1 MCSLVIECKDNL
13 RVLVMLL
20 DDRDI
25 DNSQE
30 QLDQQL
36 HPDVRQLA
44 HQPPDLN
51 SILVCTSERERER
64 ETDRERERESFIRS
78 NVHNG
83 ASSMS
88 WSHRVMVQ
96 KEVFE
101 KG

>member
-36 HPDVRQLA
+36 HPDVGQLA

-64 ETDRERERESFIRS
+64 ETDRQRERERERDTERQRERALF
-78 NVHNG
+78 G
-83 ASSMS
+83 AMS
-88 WSHRVMVQ
+88 ITGRHL
-96 KEVFE
+96 
-101 KG
+101 

>member
-1 MCSLVIECKDNL
+1 
-13 RVLVMLL
+13 MLL

-36 HPDVRQLA
+36 HPDVGQLA

-51 SILVCTSERERER
+51 SILVCTSERERETDRQRERERERERERDR
-64 ETDRERERESFIRS
+64 ETERESFIRS

-83 ASSMS
+83 ASSLS
-88 WSHRVMVQ
+88 WSKVSQNNGTERRV
-96 KEVFE
+96 
-101 KG
+101 

>member
-1 MCSLVIECKDNL
+1 
-13 RVLVMLL
+13 MLL

-64 ETDRERERESFIRS
+64 ETDRERERERDRQRERERELYSE
-78 NVHNG
+78 
-83 ASSMS
+83 
-88 WSHRVMVQ
+88 Q
-96 KEVFE
+96 CP
-101 KG
+101 